1 MGNRRAVY
9 LSSGHSNAKKSN
21 GSYVEPGAVGNG
33 YIEGVLTVNYVT
45 KLAAKLR
52 KLGVT
57 VVLDD
62 PSNAFVHTIA
72 FFRNKTTSDSIVL
85 DFHWNA
91 SANPASTG
99 VESLI
104 PAAPTPFEVLLA
116 KDMSDDVSE
125 CTGIP
130 LRGNYKG
137 NKGVRTEL
145 ESHHGRLG
153 WMTLKGENV
162 LVEMGFISN
171 PNDMSSFFENE
182 ERLLEAHTQTIFK
195 YSLR

>member
-1 MGNRRAVY
+1 MSNKKRTVF
-9 LSSGHSNAKKSN
+9 LSSGHSNKKGLDN
-21 GSYVEPGAVGNG
+21 GAVGNG

-62 PSNAFVHTIA
+62 PSNAFAHTIA
-72 FFRNKTTSDSIVL
+72 YFRNKTTSDAIVA

-99 VESLI
+99 VETLI
-104 PAAPTPFEVLLA
+104 PANPTAFEIMLA

-125 CTGIP
+125 STGIP

-137 NKGVRTEL
+137 NKGVKTEL

-153 WMTLKGENV
+153 WMTLKGENI

-182 ERLLEAHTQTIFK
+182 EKLLEAHTQTLFK